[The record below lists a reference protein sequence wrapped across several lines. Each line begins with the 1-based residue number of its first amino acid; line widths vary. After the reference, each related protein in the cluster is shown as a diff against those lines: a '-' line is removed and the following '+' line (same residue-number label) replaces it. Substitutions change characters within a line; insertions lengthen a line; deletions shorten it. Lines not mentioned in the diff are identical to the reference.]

1 MIIGNYRIGRVLAR
15 GGMATVYRGVYR
27 PTGMPV
33 AIKVLSEES
42 ARDEVLV
49 YRMHQEARIQNMLG
63 RQHAGIVTCYEP
75 LVVKDRPAMVL
86 EFVPGRAIADIL
98 DEEVDVVDPL
108 VAIDIA
114 IQALDA
120 LAYAHHHGVVHR
132 DIKSENIMVTPEG
145 RVKIADF
152 GVARAEVG
160 SKNSRVTE
168 SRDLVGTMVY
178 MAPEQL
184 TSPRTVDHRADL
196 YSLGVTLYEMI
207 TGEVPFDG
215 DEGYPLMKRIE
226 QELPADPR
234 TLRDGLPDCLVEV
247 VMRSLYKE
255 PDERYY
261 SAGEMEAALSRCRAS
276 ILRERAED
284 AGPVAASRSRGGDPR
299 GFEPTEPSPLPEPR
313 AFGYL
318 EDLSGRL
325 VPGRI
330 LLRRAG
336 LKIGRHP
343 GRCDIVVPD
352 DSVAPEHVLILPLEI
367 GEVLL
372 VDLLSTSGTVV
383 DDRQVAR
390 HLLRDDDVFTLGER
404 WPFRFRVNM
413 RG

>member
-1 MIIGNYRIGRVLAR
+1 
-15 GGMATVYRGVYR
+15 MATVYRGVYR

-42 ARDEVLV
+42 AADEVLV
-49 YRMHQEARIQNMLG
+49 HRMHQEARIQNVLG
-63 RQHAGIVTCYEP
+63 RQHPGIVTCYEEIE
-75 LVVKDRPAMVL
+75 VQGRPAMVL
-86 EFVPGRAIADIL
+86 EFVPGRSVMDVI
-98 DEEVDVVDPL
+98 DEEGRFEPIS
-108 VAIDIA
+108 AIDVILG
-114 IQALDA
+114 ALSA
-120 LAYAHHHGVVHR
+120 LAHAHHQGIVHR
-132 DIKSENIMVTPEG
+132 DVKSENILLTPQGMVKLT
-145 RVKIADF
+145 DF
-152 GVARAEVG
+152 GVARAEIG
-160 SKNSRVTE
+160 RRDARVTE

-276 ILRERAED
+276 ILRDRAED

-299 GFEPTEPSPLPEPR
+299 GFEPTEPPPLPEPR

-343 GRCDIVVPD
+343 GRCDVVIPD
-352 DSVAPEHVLILPLEI
+352 DAVAPEH
-367 GEVLL
+367 
-372 VDLLSTSGTVV
+372 
-383 DDRQVAR
+383 
-390 HLLRDDDVFTLGER
+390 
-404 WPFRFRVNM
+404 
-413 RG
+413 